1 MKRYLIILE
10 TANETALKVLRWW
23 ILKSTGVVWEDCQ
36 VERSG
41 YDVTQFAPT
50 VALITLDPYKLTREI
65 TPLTLVQE
73 DFKKARDF
81 VVSGERVMV
90 LCGGKVAK
98 EYLGYGQNAN
108 KIRGHYARTTSS
120 SR

>member
-1 MKRYLIILE
+1 VKYLIILE

-23 ILKSTGVVWEDCQ
+23 VLKQTGIVWEDCQ
-36 VERSG
+36 IERAG
-41 YDVTQFAPT
+41 YDVSQFAPT

-73 DFKKARDF
+73 DFRKARDF
-81 VVSGERVMV
+81 VASGERVMV

-108 KIRGHYARTTSS
+108 KIRGHYAKWPIS
-120 SR
+120 